1 MKKSIIVMLYVEVMV
16 VVVKI
21 IWNAQIHRVG
31 KMQSFVPL
39 RCMVNGG
46 THRNHWSLKG

>member
-1 MKKSIIVMLYVEVMV
+1 MLYVEIMV

-21 IWNAQIHRVG
+21 IWNAQIRHVDT
-31 KMQSFVPL
+31 MQSFVPL

-46 THRNHWSLKG
+46 TYRNHWSLNG